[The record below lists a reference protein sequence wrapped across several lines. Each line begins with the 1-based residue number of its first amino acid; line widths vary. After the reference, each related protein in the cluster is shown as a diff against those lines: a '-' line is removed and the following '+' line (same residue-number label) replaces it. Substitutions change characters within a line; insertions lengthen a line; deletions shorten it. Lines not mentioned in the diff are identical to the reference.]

1 MTKREEDG
9 SIQDAPGEPGGLR
22 KQKKEQQ
29 SARTVDLR
37 KKEST
42 VSDQRNLSKSQIKD
56 ERTLMKENSLES
68 LILAQDERWRRA

>member
-1 MTKREEDG
+1 MTKGERDG
-9 SIQDAPGEPGGLR
+9 NILFAPGKSGVLR

-42 VSDQRNLSKSQIKD
+42 VSDQENLSKS
-56 ERTLMKENSLES
+56 
-68 LILAQDERWRRA
+68 

>member
-9 SIQDAPGEPGGLR
+9 SIQNVPGKPGVLR

-42 VSDQRNLSKSQIKD
+42 VSDQRNLSKS
-56 ERTLMKENSLES
+56 
-68 LILAQDERWRRA
+68 